1 VKFNHAILVCI
12 ILFSFGCKK
21 EQPVF
26 ENNTIPPYDEVPT
39 IKIQNYTNRL
49 FIDIL
54 GREPLDSEMDLEVAV
69 LEAGD
74 LSMSV
79 RESLIEKLQFS
90 LAFVEG
96 DSSYNHAYFNK
107 IYEDTKARLIE
118 GVSDTYIQQEYGIF
132 DFAAFSDSLDGN
144 IAGYEYNRGE
154 ANKLKAIIESK
165 EEYRLNEIN
174 IDDMYRRMMFNSIYD
189 EINMNT
195 FNFVNASFDDL
206 YFRFPTDTEFE
217 NAFVIIENN
226 QAANLF
232 GQIAQNKSEYLD
244 ILTTNNEYEEG
255 MIHWAFLSL
264 LSREPSTNES
274 FALLNNFHNSY
285 NLQEVQKVIM
295 MTDEYAGFD

>member
-1 VKFNHAILVCI
+1 MCI

-54 GREPLDSEMDLEVAV
+54 GREPLDSEMDLEVAA